1 MPTSR
6 VPHGPADVDPKD
18 WAQFTGTIP
27 KRRSPLYHCDTRW
40 PRHRVLTKDHAI
52 QVLQKYHCED
62 CPGKLQKDFI
72 PFYLRNFDSE
82 GFLVDSGLTA
92 SLPRF
97 TLPLDS
103 ELAQGMM
110 EEAQREEPKKT
121 PGIAKQKPTK
131 KLTLSSAA
139 KKKKTNTAKSN
150 GNIVFDFNENSNTS
164 TYTISRTET
173 RTTTDITSDGGT
185 TAPAEPAT
193 PRLHLVAEK
202 EGHRLGEK
210 TLEPVSPTST
220 MKSTPSAV
228 LKRIAEPQKLKQE
241 NKRLKTENSEQE
253 SKIDSQELQIAKLS
267 GEVFEKQQAM
277 DRVEDLVEKLGNA
290 LEERESEI
298 SALESESQERDER
311 LIELEAE
318 LQQQEERR
326 SALEKS
332 LQQLQSAKL
341 ASEADAQ
348 RQKAQFDELEQS
360 MASLGAE
367 MEAKKNMI
375 KELQKLIRQA
385 VDDKM
390 ELHEELKEQGNQM
403 TQLQRELKSAESE
416 KAQMFHELEEERMRC
431 EKLQED
437 KEKKNQFAEA
447 AKRAAARLLYGV
459 NQIYDQLAED
469 GNDEEKNEFLGAI
482 KDDLGDHYGPL
493 LNWGKCMA
501 EQDF

>member
-6 VPHGPADVDPKD
+6 VPHGAEDVDPNE
-18 WAQFTGTIP
+18 WSRFTGTLP
-27 KRRSPLYHCDTRW
+27 KRGSSQYYSETRW
-40 PRHRVLTKDHAI
+40 PRYRLLSKEHAL
-52 QVLQKYHCED
+52 QVLQRYHCDD
-62 CPGKLQKDFI
+62 CPGRLQKDYI

-103 ELAQGMM
+103 ELAQVMM
-110 EEAQREEPKKT
+110 NEAQREKSKKT
-121 PGIAKQKPTK
+121 PGIAKQKPIK
-131 KLTLSSAA
+131 KLSLSSAA
-139 KKKKTNTAKSN
+139 KKKTNTAKTN
-150 GNIVFDFNENSNTS
+150 GNVVFDFNHNSTS
-164 TYTISRTET
+164 STCTISSTAT

-193 PRLHLVAEK
+193 PRLRLVAEK

-210 TLEPVSPTST
+210 TSEPVSPTST
-220 MKSTPSAV
+220 TKSTPSAV

-241 NKRLKTENSEQE
+241 NKRLKTENSEKE
-253 SKIDSQELQIAKLS
+253 SKIDVQELEIAKLS
-267 GEVFEKQQAM
+267 RELFDKEEEKM
-277 DRVEDLVEKLGNA
+277 RMEELVEKLGNV

-298 SALESESQERDER
+298 SAMETESQEREER
-311 LIELEAE
+311 RIELEAE

-326 SALEKS
+326 SALERS
-332 LQQLQSAKL
+332 FQQLQGAKL
-341 ASEADAQ
+341 AKEADAQ
-348 RQKAQFDELEQS
+348 RQKAKLDELEHS
-360 MASLGAE
+360 MATLDAE
-367 MEAKKNMI
+367 MKVKTDRL
-375 KELQKLIRQA
+375 KELQKIIRQA
-385 VDDKM
+385 VNDKM
-390 ELHEELKEQGNQM
+390 ELQKKLKEQRKRM
-403 TQLQRELKSAESE
+403 EQLSRDLKSAESE
-416 KAQMFHELEEERMRC
+416 KAQMFHELEDERMRC

-437 KEKKNQFAEA
+437 KEKKDEFAEA

-469 GNDEEKNEFLGAI
+469 GNHEEKDEFLGAI